1 MPEFDDDK
9 FIVIPTKYLDRL
21 SMTLRGQLK
30 YITARVRDLRIEDRK
45 HNLDPRYYVVNQDKD
60 YALDVLNTILLG
72 EERKERRDGE
82 R

>member
-1 MPEFDDDK
+1 MAVFEDDK

-45 HNLDPRYYVVNQDKD
+45 HNLDPRYYVVNQDEK

-72 EERKERRDGE
+72 EERKERKR
-82 R
+82 